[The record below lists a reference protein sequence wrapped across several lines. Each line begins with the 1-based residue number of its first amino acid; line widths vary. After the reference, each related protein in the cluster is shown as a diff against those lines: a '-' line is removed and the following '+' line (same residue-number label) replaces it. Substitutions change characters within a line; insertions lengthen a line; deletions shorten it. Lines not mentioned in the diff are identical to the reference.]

1 MNGEY
6 DKKFKFDNP
15 KKQAKS
21 YEIDLGQN
29 VYLYKYNLILA
40 WTL

>member
-1 MNGEY
+1 MNGISSEY
-6 DKKFKFDNP
+6 DKKFKSDIP

-29 VYLYKYNLILA
+29 V
-40 WTL
+40 